1 MIRKRSSRKD
11 LALGAYRIVDN
22 KYESQYFK
30 ISDLQNELTSGK
42 NIFKIKGNARLLDI
56 EQPIEIEVTM
66 PGV

>member
-11 LALGAYRIVDN
+11 LALGAYLIVDN

-42 NIFKIKGNARLLDI
+42 NIFKIK
-56 EQPIEIEVTM
+56 PILNSNINIDENNNIHYNY
-66 PGV
+66 